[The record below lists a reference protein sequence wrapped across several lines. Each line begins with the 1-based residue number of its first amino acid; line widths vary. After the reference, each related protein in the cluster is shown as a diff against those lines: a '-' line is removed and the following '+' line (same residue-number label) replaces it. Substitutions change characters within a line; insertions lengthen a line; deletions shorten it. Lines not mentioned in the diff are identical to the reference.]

1 MANGRYE
8 VGQEINRG
16 GTAVV
21 YEGYDS
27 TLRMKVAL
35 KVRRRVTHPS
45 FPPLAHSCAKRKKLT
60 RPEPVPQ
67 VMNVTPEG
75 TIAVPL
81 ESVRREIN
89 YARKIAK
96 SSKQREDAN
105 VVHLLNVVQEGEGVL
120 ILVWELVR
128 GLDVLD
134 YLNDR
139 GGHVG
144 EDEARHLF
152 RQLLAG
158 IACVH
163 DNGFCHRDIKPENCM
178 IETATGVLKIID
190 FGLSKHLDSARTL
203 GIGTP
208 DYMAPEML
216 MAASNPAASK
226 MAYDPEAVDVWAMGV
241 MLYLML
247 TGRYPFEDPKQP
259 GVVTATLM
267 RVKAGRMTPLPAGL
281 SVEVRD
287 LIGGMCRTD
296 PRRRARIADIVRHPW
311 VNDGRVGGASS
322 GGGGGGGRG
331 EAPAGPSA
339 PGGGGGGGGGGRGT
353 RSASSF
359 LGKISKV
366 MGF

>member
-1 MANGRYE
+1 
-8 VGQEINRG
+8 
-16 GTAVV
+16 
-21 YEGYDS
+21 
-27 TLRMKVAL
+27 
-35 KVRRRVTHPS
+35 
-45 FPPLAHSCAKRKKLT
+45 
-60 RPEPVPQ
+60 
-67 VMNVTPEG
+67 MNVTPEG

-81 ESVRREIN
+81 ESVRREIK

-152 RQLLAG
+152 HQLLAG

-216 MAASNPAASK
+216 MAASNPGAPK
-226 MAYDPEAVDVWAMGV
+226 MAYDPEAVDVWA
-241 MLYLML
+241 
-247 TGRYPFEDPKQP
+247 
-259 GVVTATLM
+259 
-267 RVKAGRMTPLPAGL
+267 
-281 SVEVRD
+281 
-287 LIGGMCRTD
+287 
-296 PRRRARIADIVRHPW
+296 
-311 VNDGRVGGASS
+311 
-322 GGGGGGGRG
+322 
-331 EAPAGPSA
+331 
-339 PGGGGGGGGGGRGT
+339 
-353 RSASSF
+353 
-359 LGKISKV
+359 
-366 MGF
+366 

>member
-1 MANGRYE
+1 
-8 VGQEINRG
+8 
-16 GTAVV
+16 
-21 YEGYDS
+21 
-27 TLRMKVAL
+27 
-35 KVRRRVTHPS
+35 
-45 FPPLAHSCAKRKKLT
+45 
-60 RPEPVPQ
+60 
-67 VMNVTPEG
+67 MNVTPEG

-144 EDEARHLF
+144 ENEARHLF

-216 MAASNPAASK
+216 MAASNPGAPK

-259 GVVTATLM
+259 GVVTATLV
-267 RVKAGRMTPLPAGL
+267 RVRAGRMTPLPPGL

-296 PRRRARIADIVRHPW
+296 PRRRARIADISRHPW
-311 VNDGRVGGASS
+311 VNN
-322 GGGGGGGRG
+322 
-331 EAPAGPSA
+331 
-339 PGGGGGGGGGGRGT
+339 GGGGGGGGERDQAPEGPGGARGRGGGEMGSGT
-353 RSASSF
+353 KTPSSF
-359 LGKISKV
+359 FGKISKV